1 MELSDKL
8 KEETRQRAKLA
19 DSTKDLPA
27 SVRYTWS
34 LAVIHLSYVSD
45 YSGFVGLLQEHVDLV
60 QKHTKKY
67 AENSFPDIIVEGSKP
82 DELYVLMYGPKADA
96 VSALD
101 GFFDN
106 IDRLQ
111 PDKWIL
117 GARFGVAEYDTKSTA
132 DSMID
137 SARKRPIRHDI
148 GKVPGVYSKPALTG
162 GLGKVV

>member
-1 MELSDKL
+1 
-8 KEETRQRAKLA
+8 
-19 DSTKDLPA
+19 
-27 SVRYTWS
+27 

-45 YSGFVGLLQEHVDLV
+45 YSGFIGLLHEHVDLL
-60 QKHTKKY
+60 QKHTKKC
-67 AENSFPDIIVEGSKP
+67 AGNFPPDIIVEGSKP

-96 VSALD
+96 LSTLD

-111 PDKWIL
+111 PGKWTL
-117 GARFGVAEYDTKSTA
+117 GARFGVAEYGTKSTT

-137 SARKRPIRHDI
+137 SARKRPIKHDI

-162 GLGKVV
+162 GLERVT